1 MNLNV
6 STVNSSA
13 TAASLVTTAE
23 PPQAGVPVTADTLL
37 QDFASQLD
45 AQLEPKSPNLPLNGK
60 TLNMTALDSNL
71 QESGGKI
78 CASPTTLLAALSQP
92 EASEDI
98 DASLQSALNKAGW
111 GLSETDDLSDLVQA
125 DERTQPATTD
135 LQSIQSLLAMLAAQ
149 HAPVLPAT
157 TSQRSMTS
165 KTSDDADPLLAEV
178 KSGKAGLGDLLT
190 GWGKRA
196 DIGDESSPEPTL
208 PGNGTKPATLH
219 HSASTVLA
227 TDPAGLAKAEA
238 QTALAQMAGD
248 KNSVAQHVL
257 SAMNI
262 PASSPAVAATSSA
275 LLTAPPTPPL
285 NSPLGSPQWQ
295 QALSQQ
301 VLMFN
306 RQGQQS
312 AELRLHPQEL
322 GALHISLK
330 IEDNQAQLHFASA
343 HGQVRAAIEAA
354 MPHLRT
360 SLAESG
366 IELGQSSVGSEPSSQ
381 WQQAQQQSQQGG
393 GSQSSAGSPH
403 HGTSGIAVADAL
415 LVPASLQNRVNGS
428 QGVDIFA

>member
-23 PPQAGVPVTADTLL
+23 PPQAGAPVTADTLP

-45 AQLEPKSPNLPLNGK
+45 AQLGPKSPNMLLNGK
-60 TLNMTALDSNL
+60 TLNKKALDSIL

-78 CASPTTLLAALSQP
+78 CASPATLLAALSQP

-98 DASLQSALNKAGW
+98 DASLQAALSKACR
-111 GLSETDDLSDLVQA
+111 GLFETDDPSDLA
-125 DERTQPATTD
+125 PTDKSTQPATTD

-165 KTSDDADPLLAEV
+165 KTSDDADPLLTEV

-190 GWGKRA
+190 RWGKRA
-196 DIGDESSPEPTL
+196 DIGDESSPGQTL
-208 PGNGTKPATLH
+208 PGNGTKPAALH
-219 HSASTVLA
+219 HSASTVL
-227 TDPAGLAKAEA
+227 DPAVLAKADALATLA
-238 QTALAQMAGD
+238 QTAGD

-257 SAMNI
+257 SAVNI

-275 LLTAPPTPPL
+275 LVTAPPTPPL

-330 IEDNQAQLHFASA
+330 IDDNQAQLHFASA

-393 GSQSSAGSPH
+393 GSPSSAGSPH

>member
-23 PPQAGVPVTADTLL
+23 PPQASAPVTADTLP
-37 QDFASQLD
+37 QDFASQLG
-45 AQLEPKSPNLPLNGK
+45 AQLGPKSPNMLLNGK
-60 TLNMTALDSNL
+60 TLNKMALDSNL

-78 CASPTTLLAALSQP
+78 CASPATLLAALSQP

-98 DASLQSALNKAGW
+98 DASLQAALSKAGR
-111 GLSETDDLSDLVQA
+111 GLSETDDPSDLVQA

-157 TSQRSMTS
+157 TSQCSMTS

-196 DIGDESSPEPTL
+196 DIGDESSPGPTL
-208 PGNGTKPATLH
+208 PGNGTKPAALH
-219 HSASTVLA
+219 HSASTVPA
-227 TDPAGLAKAEA
+227 TDPAG
-238 QTALAQMAGD
+238 LAQMAGD

-257 SAMNI
+257 SAVNI
-262 PASSPAVAATSSA
+262 PASNPAVAATSSA

-285 NSPLGSPQWQ
+285 NSPLGSPEWQ

-366 IELGQSSVGSEPSSQ
+366 IELGQSSVGSEPSPQ

>member
-6 STVNSSA
+6 TTVNSSA
-13 TAASLVTTAE
+13 TAASLVTTAK
-23 PPQAGVPVTADTLL
+23 PPQAGTSMTADTLP
-37 QDFASQLD
+37 QDFASQLG
-45 AQLEPKSPNLPLNGK
+45 AQLGPKSPNMLLNGK
-60 TLNMTALDSNL
+60 TLGKAALGSIL
-71 QESGGKI
+71 QENGGKN
-78 CASPTTLLAALSQP
+78 CASPATFLAALSQP

-98 DASLQSALNKAGW
+98 DASLQAALSKA
-111 GLSETDDLSDLVQA
+111 GLSETDDPSDLLQA
-125 DERTQPATTD
+125 DEKTQLATTD
-135 LQSIQSLLAMLAAQ
+135 LQSIQSLFAILAAQ

-157 TSQRSMTS
+157 TSQRSLTS
-165 KTSDDADPLLAEV
+165 QTSDDADPLLAEV
-178 KSGKAGLGDLLT
+178 KSGKISLGDLLT

-196 DIGDESSPEPTL
+196 DIGDESRSRPTL
-208 PGNGTKPATLH
+208 PGNGTKPVALH
-219 HSASTVLA
+219 HSASTVPA

-238 QTALAQMAGD
+238 QTALAQTAGD

-257 SAMNI
+257 SAVNI

-275 LLTAPPTPPL
+275 LVTAPPTPPL

-354 MPHLRT
+354 MPHLRA

-366 IELGQSSVGSEPSSQ
+366 IELGQSSVGSEPSPQ

-403 HGTSGIAVADAL
+403 LGTSGIAVADAL
-415 LVPASLQNRVNGS
+415 PVPASLQNRVNDS